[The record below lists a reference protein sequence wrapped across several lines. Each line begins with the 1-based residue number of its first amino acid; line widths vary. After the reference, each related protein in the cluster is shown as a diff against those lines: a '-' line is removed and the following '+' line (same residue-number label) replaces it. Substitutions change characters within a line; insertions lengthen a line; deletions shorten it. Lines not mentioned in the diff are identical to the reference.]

1 MSLHPSSDSELVQC
15 RCIYLAPGFSASARS
30 QKRNT
35 EALYVRACADLPCV
49 GTKHM
54 HSLVD
59 DLKVSYSTLSL
70 FKSLKWSSMAL
81 LFIEKIRMLY
91 KI

>member
-1 MSLHPSSDSELVQC
+1 MHPSSDSELVQC
-15 RCIYLAPGFSASARS
+15 RCIYLAPGFCASARS

-49 GTKHM
+49 GRKHM

-59 DLKVSYSTLSL
+59 DLKVSCSTSIQL
-70 FKSLKWSSMAL
+70 FKMEQHGTIV
-81 LFIEKIRMLY
+81 FEKIRMLH